1 MVISVVNHKGGVGK
15 TTTALNLGKALALE
29 GKKVLLID
37 LDPQANL
44 SQASGVENAEESIYK
59 ALCESKDL
67 PIVHL
72 DEKLHIIPA
81 EVDLVEAEVRLQAD
95 VNGYFRLR
103 SLLKNIL
110 PKYDFILIDCPPS
123 LGILTLNA
131 LIASQKAIVIVQAEY
146 LAVKGLQTI
155 FDLITKLRENL
166 NPSIEILGML
176 LTQLNHTIFRK
187 EIAETVRNIYEEKVF
202 ETGIRQNITLAEA
215 TSAGQDVFS
224 FDKNSAG
231 AKDYKALALEI
242 LGMVK

>member
-15 TTTALNLGKALALE
+15 TTTTLNLGKALSLE

-44 SQASGVENAEESIYK
+44 SQASGIENPQISIYK
-59 ALCESKDL
+59 ALCDNIEL
-67 PIVHL
+67 PTVNLGENL
-72 DEKLHIIPA
+72 DMVPA
-81 EVDLVEAEVRLQAD
+81 EVDLTEAEVRLQAD

-103 SLLKNIL
+103 SLLKNVL
-110 PKYDFILIDCPPS
+110 PKYDFVIIDCPPS

-166 NPSIEILGML
+166 NPTIEILGML
-176 LTQLNHTIFRK
+176 ITQLNHTIFRK

-202 ETGIRQNITLAEA
+202 ETNIRQNITLAEA
-215 TSAGQDVFS
+215 TSAGKDVFS
-224 FDKNSAG
+224 FDKHCTG

-242 LGMVK
+242 LGALK

>member
-1 MVISVVNHKGGVGK
+1 MIISVVNHKGGVGK
-15 TTTALNLGKALALE
+15 TTTTHNLGKALSLE

-44 SQASGVENAEESIYK
+44 SQASGVETPNASIYK
-59 ALCESKDL
+59 SLCENEDL
-67 PIVHL
+67 FVVNL
-72 DEKLHIIPA
+72 DKNLDLIPA
-81 EVDLVEAEVRLQAD
+81 EINLAEAEIRLQAD

-103 SLLKNIL
+103 TLLKNIL

-131 LIASQKAIVIVQAEY
+131 LIASQKAIVVVQAEY

-155 FDLITKLRENL
+155 FDLIIKLQENL
-166 NPSIEILGML
+166 NPNIEILGML

-187 EIAETVRNIYEEKVF
+187 EIADTVRNIYEGKVF
-202 ETGIRQNITLAEA
+202 ENGIRQNITLAEA
-215 TSAGQDVFS
+215 TSAGQDVFA
-224 FDKNSAG
+224 FDKHCTG

-242 LGMVK
+242 LGMLQ

>member
-15 TTTALNLGKALALE
+15 TTTALNLGKALSLE
-29 GKKVLLID
+29 NKKVLLID

-44 SQASGVENAEESIYK
+44 SQSSGVEAPKTSIYK
-59 ALCESKDL
+59 ALCENTDL
-67 PIVHL
+67 PIVTL
-72 DEKLHIIPA
+72 DEKLHIVPA
-81 EVDLVEAEVRLQAD
+81 EVDLTEAEVRLQAD

-103 SLLKNIL
+103 TLLKTIL
-110 PKYDFILIDCPPS
+110 PKYDFVIIDCPPS

-131 LIASQKAIVIVQAEY
+131 LIASQKAVVVVQAEY

-166 NPSIEILGML
+166 NPNIEILGML

-187 EIAETVRNIYEEKVF
+187 EIAETVRNIYEGKVF

-215 TSAGQDVFS
+215 TSIGKDVFS
-224 FDKNSAG
+224 FDKNCSG
-231 AKDYKALALEI
+231 AKDYQALAREI
-242 LGMVK
+242 LGMLA